1 MGAVDKATSCT
12 LACRHNKIQDTTS
25 RRTEALPSPKS
36 ECAIFCLQTRTAA
49 RFQGLS
55 AAAQPFVSKL
65 QSPIFTGI
73 TGGPQGPRANHKTST

>member
-12 LACRHNKIQDTTS
+12 LACRYNKMQYTTS
-25 RRTEALPSPKS
+25 RRTEALPMPKS
-36 ECAIFCLQTRTAA
+36 ECAIFCSPTHTGA

-73 TGGPQGPRANHKTST
+73 TSGPQGPRANHKTST